1 MITTLSAFLNPTPIE
16 ETRDVIISD
25 RFKDKDGNS
34 VPFTIR
40 SISQSLNEAL
50 VKSCTRQVKSS
61 NGQYAEKFDRVAY
74 GNALTVACTVSP
86 DFAAPDLCQRYQV
99 GEPSLV
105 PARMLR
111 AGEALKL
118 SQAIMDINGFGDDD
132 EELVT
137 RVGE

>member
-1 MITTLSAFLNPTPIE
+1 
-16 ETRDVIISD
+16 
-25 RFKDKDGNS
+25 
-34 VPFTIR
+34 
-40 SISQSLNEAL
+40 
-50 VKSCTRQVKSS
+50 
-61 NGQYAEKFDRVAY
+61 VAY